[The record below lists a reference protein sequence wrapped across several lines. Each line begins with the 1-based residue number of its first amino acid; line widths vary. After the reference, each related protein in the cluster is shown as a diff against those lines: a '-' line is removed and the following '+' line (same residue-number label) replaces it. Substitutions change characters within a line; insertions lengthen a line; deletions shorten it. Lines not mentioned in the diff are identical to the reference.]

1 MATFSFGFTAKTRKP
16 RTNKYVVVRQLC
28 QGIIVYDET
37 ETGNNRYKVRIDNEL
52 FPLRGDCFNLKG
64 KTTIYSTQIN
74 SHGGIY
80 KIILSKPFEFESMP
94 GYLPFAPAHIVVGD
108 LTRLNNDAT
117 KEYEFKINKIIH
129 YPYDKEV
136 KEEFINYRNAK
147 FSETK

>member
-16 RTNKYVVVRQLC
+16 RTNKYVVIRKLC
-28 QGIIVYDET
+28 QGIIVYDDNGV
-37 ETGNNRYKVRIDNEL
+37 GNNKYKVRIDNEL

-74 SHGGIY
+74 THGGIY

-94 GYLPFAPAHIVVGD
+94 GYLPFAPAHIVIGD
-108 LTRLNNDAT
+108 LTRLNNDST

-136 KEEFINYRNAK
+136 KEEFINYKNAK
-147 FSETK
+147 LSQTE